1 MDNQKKRF
9 SSLQSNHYKMV
20 NNINMYGLNK
30 DRFMHLEKI
39 NQLIELLESEIVS
52 FTENENNV
60 SPEEYNE
67 IVKQNNIINTLI
79 PHALKLYLT

>member
-20 NNINMYGLNK
+20 NNINMYGLDK

-39 NQLIELLESEIVS
+39 NHLMELLESEIVS